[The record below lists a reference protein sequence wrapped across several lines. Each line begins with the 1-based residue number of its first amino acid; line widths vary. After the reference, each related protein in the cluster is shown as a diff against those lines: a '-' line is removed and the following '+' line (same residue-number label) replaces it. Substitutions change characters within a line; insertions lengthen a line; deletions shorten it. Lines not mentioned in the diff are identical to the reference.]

1 MGVSAQAA
9 TTRTVLLGLGKAA
22 GILLA
27 FYAATEAI
35 NRFAGSADDAE
46 PSADQLKQS
55 LIDLGRTGQ
64 TTSPLL
70 KQFSDGLGDMNEQ
83 ARILTDPTTSEQAA
97 QFFSGLING
106 LYGANGIAG
115 QAKDNFKEIDKALVG
130 LAQSGNADV
139 AKASFERLSASLRE
153 NGRDVNQINSLFPS
167 TRSSSITAAAPGR
180 VHRADPAAEPGAAD
194 QRTKVHL
201 QPAAGHRLQPGD
213 QRWA

>member
-1 MGVSAQAA
+1 M
-9 TTRTVLLGLGKAA
+9 
-22 GILLA
+22 
-27 FYAATEAI
+27 
-35 NRFAGSADDAE
+35 
-46 PSADQLKQS
+46 KQS

-153 NGRDVNQINSLFPS
+153 NGRDVNQINSLFPLYTQQLYYGGGARPRS
-167 TRSSSITAAAPGR
+167 PRRSSGR
-180 VHRADPAAEPGAAD
+180 TR
-194 QRTKVHL
+194 RC
-201 QPAAGHRLQPGD
+201 
-213 QRWA
+213 

>member
-1 MGVSAQAA
+1 M
-9 TTRTVLLGLGKAA
+9 
-22 GILLA
+22 
-27 FYAATEAI
+27 
-35 NRFAGSADDAE
+35 
-46 PSADQLKQS
+46 KQS

-139 AKASFERLSASLRE
+139 AKASFERLSASSGERPRRQPDQQPVPLYTQQLYYGGGARP
-153 NGRDVNQINSLFPS
+153 RSPR
-167 TRSSSITAAAPGR
+167 RSSGR
-180 VHRADPAAEPGAAD
+180 TR
-194 QRTKVHL
+194 RC
-201 QPAAGHRLQPGD
+201 
-213 QRWA
+213 